1 MRQQRVSLHTE
12 CSLAFIMAN
21 PKIKVKRSSVEGK
34 VPAVTQLE
42 RGELAVNSYDGKVYI
57 LKDQFSVGIAT
68 TTHTINPWNEPNG
81 VGAGVSYSG
90 DVLVTG
96 IATFFKSVRAHN
108 GIIIGDDNKS
118 ILLGTSDDMR
128 IRHTGSHSEITD
140 EGTGDLRLGSS
151 RTVIGN
157 PTFSE
162 TCARFVQNGPSE
174 LYHDN
179 TLRLKTS
186 SSGVNI
192 TDDLGVSGVSTFSGN
207 VNISAVSTFSG
218 GVKLDSSNAD
228 FDDDV
233 KIRMGDSQDL
243 LIFHQESN
251 GNSIIRE
258 QGGGVLSLQT
268 NGAYMNVYDSTNQQ
282 TMAQFTNGGA
292 CQFRHNG
299 TIRLQTTS
307 SGAEVIGTL
316 NVTGVS
322 TSLTH
327 HSTGGTYRGTQDT
340 KTDVGFVMDLDKKLY
355 VDYNGYLRNIIGHE
369 SADNSIQ
376 IGQHNTGL
384 IDDIV
389 LKPGTSGQVILHHGS
404 NSSNIKLST
413 LTTGVNVN
421 GTTVTDGL
429 TVGNYDFPTTV
440 GSEGLVLK
448 VASDGNLEFGSGA
461 SGGVVPTEKTFTA
474 TQGQTV
480 FTDTSTLPTY
490 IQVFVNGIKIRPTT
504 DFSKS
509 GSSVTLVTGATAGDE
524 IDLVRFD

>member
-1 MRQQRVSLHTE
+1 
-12 CSLAFIMAN
+12 MAN

-34 VPAVTQLE
+34 VPAVSQLE

-68 TTHTINPWNEPNG
+68 TTHTINPWNEPGG
-81 VGAGVSYSG
+81 VGAGISYSG
-90 DVLVTG
+90 DVRFV
-96 IATFFKSVRAHN
+96 
-108 GIIIGDDNKS
+108 
-118 ILLGTSDDMR
+118 
-128 IRHTGSHSEITD
+128 
-140 EGTGDLRLGSS
+140 GSS
-151 RTVIGN
+151 ADIL
-157 PTFSE
+157 FDKS
-162 TCARFVQNGPSE
+162 
-174 LYHDN
+174 DN
-179 TLRLKTS
+179 ALE
-186 SSGVNI
+186 
-192 TDDLGVSGVSTFSGN
+192 
-207 VNISAVSTFSG
+207 
-218 GVKLDSSNAD
+218 

-233 KIRMGDSQDL
+233 ELKMGDSGDL
-243 LIFHQESN
+243 LIFHKSSN

-413 LTTGVNVN
+413 LTTVVNVN